1 MKRSTL
7 YAVALLAAVAA
18 LFFYLTTARAT
29 QTCRV
34 CVEFHG
40 RSNCAT
46 ARAGSVKDAVSG
58 AQQTA
63 CGPLTA
69 GMDDRIACDNTAPIS
84 SECQTR

>member
-1 MKRSTL
+1 M
-7 YAVALLAAVAA
+7 
-18 LFFYLTTARAT
+18 
-29 QTCRV
+29 
-34 CVEFHG
+34 CVEFRG
-40 RSNCAT
+40 RTNCAS
-46 ARAGSVKDAVSG
+46 ARAGSVKDAVAG